1 MLNDRYSH
9 TRKYATHAHLL
20 SFWGLFMR
28 FFVVLLA
35 CFLASALHAQ
45 SGPAWTAG
53 HSGKASFAS
62 AQGANGLGATLRFED
77 GESTAQLFITG
88 LWSARPLTLRLS
100 VSYAGGKITP
110 LDTYR
115 HGKIVML
122 QGQPAYSL
130 TLPRTALRPL
140 KGGDTLIIEDL
151 TQRGVIPLTGSSAA
165 IKAAEAAVGL

>member
-1 MLNDRYSH
+1 
-9 TRKYATHAHLL
+9 
-20 SFWGLFMR
+20 MR
-28 FFVVLLA
+28 LVFAAIACLLA
-35 CFLASALHAQ
+35 PALHAETVVKPA
-45 SGPAWTAG
+45 PAWTAG
-53 HSGKASFAS
+53 QSGNASFAS
-62 AQGANGLGATLRFED
+62 ATGANGLGATLRFED
-77 GESTAQLFITG
+77 GASTAQLFITG

-100 VSYAGGKITP
+100 VSYAGGKTTP

-151 TQRGVIPLTGSSAA
+151 TQRGAIPLTGSSAA
-165 IKAAEAAVGL
+165 IKAAEAGTGL

>member
-1 MLNDRYSH
+1 
-9 TRKYATHAHLL
+9 
-20 SFWGLFMR
+20 
-28 FFVVLLA
+28 
-35 CFLASALHAQ
+35 
-45 SGPAWTAG
+45 
-53 HSGKASFAS
+53 
-62 AQGANGLGATLRFED
+62 
-77 GESTAQLFITG
+77 
-88 LWSARPLTLRLS
+88 
-100 VSYAGGKITP
+100 VSYTGGKITP

-165 IKAAEAAVGL
+165 IKAAEAGTGL

>member
-1 MLNDRYSH
+1 
-9 TRKYATHAHLL
+9 
-20 SFWGLFMR
+20 MR

-77 GESTAQLFITG
+77 GTSTAQLFITG